1 MLVENLFHTYYFHLL
16 FHIYY
21 LFKTETI
28 HNHVLN
34 LGQNLI

>member
-28 HNHVLN
+28 NHVLN